1 MSRATSS
8 NIIDWHRV
16 VEILS
21 ELMPD
26 GTKSIHASEHAIRML
41 AREEVLSLE
50 DAFSPSNGKLRGRMW
65 DRAVYMDDLPDYQV
79 KFFNCYGD
87 PLGIVIFDSRMG
99 KLFSEQE
106 YVAHT
111 SALHNGLSTEP

>member
-1 MSRATSS
+1 MSRSTATS
-8 NIIDWHRV
+8 IIDWHRV

-41 AREEVLSLE
+41 AREEALSLE

-65 DRAVYMDDLPDYQV
+65 DRAVYMDDIPNYQV

-87 PLGIVIFDSRMG
+87 PLGVVIFDSRIG
-99 KLFSEQE
+99 KLFTEQE
-106 YVAHT
+106 YAAHI
-111 SALHNGLSTEP
+111 SALRNRSDTEL